1 MSVKVLVKRDS
12 VANFTTESFI
22 PREYEFI
29 SAYDEES
36 GRIVYKIGD
45 GKTAWVDLP
54 EVTTIDE
61 IDRFK
66 VYFTSGKEAMQMF
79 LKPQSIQAYLDEGD
93 INESRKSNTQM

>member
-1 MSVKVLVKRDS
+1 MPVKVLVKRDS
-12 VANFTTESFI
+12 VANFTTEAFI

-36 GRIVYKIGD
+36 SRIVYKIGD
-45 GKTAWVDLP
+45 GKTAWIDLP

-66 VYFTSGKEAMQMF
+66 VYANGKEAIQMF
-79 LKPQSIQAYLDEGD
+79 LRPQSIQAYLDEGD
-93 INESRKSNTQM
+93 TNESKNSNA

>member
-1 MSVKVLVKRDS
+1 MPVKVLVKRDS
-12 VANFTTESFI
+12 VANFTTEAFI

-29 SAYDEES
+29 SAYNEES

-45 GKTAWVDLP
+45 GKTTWIDLP

-66 VYFTSGKEAMQMF
+66 VYANGKEAIQMF
-79 LKPQSIQAYLDEGD
+79 LRPQSIQAYLDEGD
-93 INESRKSNTQM
+93 TNESKNSNA